1 MRTIQE
7 LSAAAAI
14 TDTSTTQISEIQG
27 KQWSSDVI
35 KFGESMREFASVTIM
50 NNWMVGKGDNTVV
63 LPITTSAL
71 DIDISPDG
79 GEGDVRD
86 NTEMT
91 NMDTVSLAI
100 AESDFQRGKHSISK
114 QVLLTT
120 RVDLMKQARYNL
132 SQYISRKL
140 DEDIA
145 TTLQEA
151 STVTQVLWGGDATGV
166 DSLELTDVLTTDL
179 ISNARA
185 QIEQHGFIPTDMFIG
200 VNQLNAL
207 RKDPQF
213 NNAAEFG
220 DSSVVRTGEI
230 VKYLGITIH
239 STICATMAYAG
250 SATDVNETPTAW
262 AVAGNC
268 GIMVGRSRDKSNIAV
283 AVAWKE
289 KPNIGYEFKPDEA
302 LHNLYLNQA
311 YVVGLVQPKSICLVK
326 TSNA

>member
-7 LSAAAAI
+7 LAAATAV

-35 KFGESMREFASVTIM
+35 KFGESQREFSTIAIM
-50 NNWMVGKGDNTVV
+50 NNWMVGKGDASVV
-63 LPITTSAL
+63 IPITTSAL
-71 DIDISPDG
+71 DIDVAAAG

-91 NMDTVSLAI
+91 NMDTVALTVTAS
-100 AESDFQRGKHSISK
+100 SFQRGKTSITK
-114 QVLLTT
+114 QILLTA
-120 RVDLMKQARYNL
+120 RVDLMKLARYNL

-145 TTLQEA
+145 TTLQET
-151 STVTQVLWGGDATGV
+151 STVTQVLRGGDAAGV
-166 DSLELTDVLTTDL
+166 ATLAAGDVLTTDL
-179 ISNARA
+179 IADGRA
-185 QIEQHGFIPTDMFIG
+185 QIEQHGFVPTDLFIG

-213 NNAAEFG
+213 VNAAEFG
-220 DSSVVRTGEI
+220 DASVVRTGEI

-239 STICATMAYAG
+239 STINASMAYASG
-250 SATDVNETPTAW
+250 ATDINEAANY
-262 AVAGNC
+262 AVDGNC
-268 GIMVGRSRDKSNIAV
+268 GIMVGKSRDKSNIAV

-311 YVVGLVQPKSICLVK
+311 YVVGLVQPKAICLIQ

>member
-7 LSAAAAI
+7 LAAAAAI

-35 KFGESMREFASVTIM
+35 KFGESQREFASIAII
-50 NNWMVGKGDNTVV
+50 NNWMVGKGDASVV
-63 LPITTSAL
+63 IPITTSAL
-71 DIDISPDG
+71 DIDIAATG

-91 NMDTVSLAI
+91 NMDTVTLTVA
-100 AESDFQRGKHSISK
+100 ATDFQRGKTSISK
-114 QVLLTT
+114 QILLTA

-132 SQYISRKL
+132 SHYISRKL

-145 TTLQEA
+145 TTLQET
-151 STVTQVLWGGDATGV
+151 STITQVLYGGDATAVTNLATG
-166 DSLELTDVLTTDL
+166 DVLTTDL
-179 ISNARA
+179 IANGRA
-185 QIEQHGFIPTDMFIG
+185 QIEQHGFVPTDMFIG

-213 NNAAEFG
+213 VNAAEFG
-220 DSSVVRTGEI
+220 NDSVIRTGEI
-230 VKYLGITIH
+230 VNYLGIKIH
-239 STICATMAYAG
+239 STINSTMVYAG
-250 SATDVNETPTAW
+250 SATDINESANW

-268 GIMVGRSRDKSNIAV
+268 GIMVGRARDRSNIAV

-289 KPNIGYEFKPDEA
+289 KPNVGYEFKPDEA
-302 LHNLYLNQA
+302 LHNLYLNQT
-311 YVVGLVQPKSICLVK
+311 YKVGLVQPKAVCLIK
-326 TSNA
+326 TTNA

>member
-1 MRTIQE
+1 MRTIQQ
-7 LSAAAAI
+7 LAAAAAI
-14 TDTSTTQISEIQG
+14 TDTSTTQISEVQG
-27 KQWSSDVI
+27 TQWSSDII
-35 KFGESMREFASVTIM
+35 KFGESQREFASIAM
-50 NNWMVGKGDNTVV
+50 MSDWLVGKGDSTLT

-71 DIDISPDG
+71 DIDIAPTG
-79 GEGDVRD
+79 GEGDGRD
-86 NTEMT
+86 NTELT
-91 NMDTVSLAI
+91 NMDTVSLTVA
-100 AESDFQRGKHSISK
+100 ASDFHMGKHSITK
-114 QVLLTT
+114 QIMLTS

-145 TTLQEA
+145 TTLQET
-151 STVTQVLWGGDATGV
+151 STITQILWGGDATGV
-166 DSLELTDVLTTDL
+166 DSLATGDVLTTDL
-179 ISNARA
+179 IANARA
-185 QIEQHGFIPTDMFIG
+185 QIEQHGFIPTDLFIG

-213 NNAAEFG
+213 VNASEFG
-220 DSSVVRTGEI
+220 DASVVRTGEI

-239 STICATMAYAG
+239 STINASMVYAG

-268 GIMVGRSRDKSNIAV
+268 GIMVGRSRDRSNIAV

-289 KPNIGYEFKPDEA
+289 KPNIGYEYRPDEA

-311 YVVGLVQPKSICLVK
+311 YKIGLVQPKAVCLVK
-326 TSNA
+326 TTNA

>member
-7 LSAAAAI
+7 LAAAAAI
-14 TDTSTTQISEIQG
+14 TDTSTTQISEFQG
-27 KQWSSDVI
+27 TQWSSELI
-35 KFGESMREFASVTIM
+35 KFGESQREFSTIAIM
-50 NNWMVGKGDNTVV
+50 NYWLVGKGDNTLT
-63 LPITTSAL
+63 LPVTTSAL
-71 DIDISPDG
+71 DIDISPTD
-79 GEGDVRD
+79 GEGGARD

-91 NMDTVSLAI
+91 NMDTASLTVA
-100 AESDFQRGKHSISK
+100 ASDFHMGKHSISK
-114 QVLLTT
+114 QILLSS

-151 STVTQVLWGGDATGV
+151 STITQVLWGGDATGV
-166 DSLELTDVLTTDL
+166 DSLAAGDVLTTDL

-185 QIEQHGFIPTDMFIG
+185 QIEQHGFVPTDFFIG

-213 NNAAEFG
+213 VNAAEFG
-220 DSSVVRTGEI
+220 DASVVRTGEI

-239 STICATMAYAG
+239 STINASMAYAG

-268 GIMVGRSRDKSNIAV
+268 GVMVGRSRDKSNIAV

-311 YVVGLVQPKSICLVK
+311 YKIGLVQPKAVCLVK
-326 TSNA
+326 VSNA

>member
-1 MRTIQE
+1 MQE

-71 DIDISPDG
+71 DIDISPAG

>member
-7 LSAAAAI
+7 LAAAGAI
-14 TDTSTTQISEIQG
+14 TDTATTQISEIQG
-27 KQWSSDVI
+27 TQWSSDVI
-35 KFGESMREFASVTIM
+35 KFGESQREFASIAII
-50 NNWMVGKGDNTVV
+50 NNWMVGKGDASVV
-63 LPITTSAL
+63 IPITTSAL
-71 DIDISPDG
+71 DIDIASTG

-91 NMDTVSLAI
+91 NMDTVTLTVA
-100 AESDFQRGKHSISK
+100 ASDFQKGKTSISK
-114 QVLLTT
+114 EILLTA

-145 TTLQEA
+145 AALQTV
-151 STVTQVLWGGDATGV
+151 STITQVLWGGDATGV
-166 DSLELTDVLTTDL
+166 ASLAAGDVLTTDL
-179 ISNARA
+179 IANGRA
-185 QIEQHGFIPTDMFIG
+185 QIEQHGFVPMDLFIG

-213 NNAAEFG
+213 VNAAEFG
-220 DSSVVRTGEI
+220 DSSVVMTGEI

-239 STICATMAYAG
+239 TTINAEMAYAS
-250 SATDVNETPTAW
+250 SATDINEAANY

-268 GIMVGRSRDKSNIAV
+268 GIMVGRARDKSPIAV

-289 KPNIGYEFKPDEA
+289 KPNIGYEYKPDET
-302 LHNLYLNQA
+302 LHNLYLNQT
-311 YVVGLVQPKSICLVK
+311 YKVGLVQPKAVCLIK
-326 TSNA
+326 TANV